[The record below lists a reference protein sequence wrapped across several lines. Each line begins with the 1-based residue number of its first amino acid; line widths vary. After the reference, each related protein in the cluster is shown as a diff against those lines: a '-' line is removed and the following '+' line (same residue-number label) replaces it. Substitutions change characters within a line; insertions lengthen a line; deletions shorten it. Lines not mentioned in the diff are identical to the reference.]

1 MKKIKDD
8 VILELKQVMEEKS
21 LSAGTMA
28 RLIGCDTSQIG
39 RWIKGKARPTLVYQR
54 LIRKG
59 LNRAKSL

>member
-1 MKKIKDD
+1 VKKIKDEI
-8 VILELKQVMEEKS
+8 VRELKQVMEKKK
-21 LSAGTMA
+21 LSTGTMA
-28 RLIGCDTSQIG
+28 RLIGCDSSQIG

>member
-1 MKKIKDD
+1 MEKIKDD
-8 VILELKQVMEEKS
+8 IILELKQLMEEKS

-28 RLIGCDTSQIG
+28 RLIGCDVAQIG

>member
-1 MKKIKDD
+1 
-8 VILELKQVMEEKS
+8 MEEKE